1 MTFTYVQFS
10 DFSNSQPSIKGELAG
25 ISDRRFV
32 NRGFSGSL
40 EQTRNAGELGET
52 QRAMTLSEEYM
63 GVLCTL
69 LWHQTHRSAF
79 DVNSRKNT
87 GMADSERKAQESCYK
102 LTALSHWHHDVI
114 MVSNT
119 DLRKIDFLKF
129 LTAIFHFGEQ

>member
-32 NRGFSGSL
+32 NRGFSDSL

-63 GVLCTL
+63 GVLFILFSGTKPTAVRL
-69 LWHQTHRSAF
+69 MSIQGKTQEWLILSA
-79 DVNSRKNT
+79 KLK
-87 GMADSERKAQESCYK
+87 KA
-102 LTALSHWHHDVI
+102 
-114 MVSNT
+114 
-119 DLRKIDFLKF
+119 
-129 LTAIFHFGEQ
+129 AIN